1 MKRVECQSLDE
12 VGKLARA
19 FLGTLVSREDGATL
33 VILKGD
39 LGAGKTAF
47 VKETARLLG
56 ITEHVTSPTFVIEK
70 RYTLPSGLLPTT
82 SYFRSL
88 VHIDAY
94 RMESAHELEVL
105 GWQELLKEPK
115 TLVMVEWP
123 ERVAESIPEGA
134 HVIECEFVNETTR
147 AFTL

>member
-1 MKRVECQSLDE
+1 MKRVECHSLE
-12 VGKLARA
+12 ETGKLAEA
-19 FLGTLVSREDGATL
+19 FLGTLVPEKDVATL

-47 VKETARLLG
+47 VKQVARILG
-56 ITEHVTSPTFVIEK
+56 VTEHVTSPTFVIEK
-70 RYTLPSGLLPTT
+70 QYALSGGV
-82 SYFRSL
+82 FEHL

-105 GWQELLKEPK
+105 GWQELLQEKK

-123 ERVAESIPEGA
+123 ERVAESIPENA
-134 HVIECEFVNETTR
+134 HVIECEFVDETTR
-147 AFTL
+147 TFTL